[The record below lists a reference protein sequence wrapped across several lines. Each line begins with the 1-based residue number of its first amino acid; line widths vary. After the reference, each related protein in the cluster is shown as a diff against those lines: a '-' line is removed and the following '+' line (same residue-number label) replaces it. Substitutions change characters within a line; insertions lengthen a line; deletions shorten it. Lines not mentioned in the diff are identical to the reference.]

1 MKEKISGVYKITNTI
16 TGDFYIGSSCDIKRR
31 WAQHKVSST
40 WKSRPGMKLY
50 QDMAKYGRDNFL
62 FEIIEETDNLTER
75 EQYFIDILK
84 PSYNNIRANGIDI
97 ERRKETMEHC
107 KRRWYKANREERLI
121 KGIEYNK
128 THQEEIQAYQKEY
141 RELHREERSAYHKE
155 YYETHKKV
163 KRVYN
168 KEYYGRLCF
177 YNNETLTLGAL
188 SRKFQKLSIPHP
200 TLEAKKYLI
209 TEEEIKLTN

>member
-1 MKEKISGVYKITNTI
+1 MKEHKIAGVYKITNNI
-16 TGDFYIGSSCDIKRR
+16 TGDFYIGSSNDVKRR
-31 WAQHKVSST
+31 WSNHKSPSK
-40 WKSRPGMKLY
+40 WKLRSRMKLY
-50 QDMAKYGRDNFL
+50 QAFIKFGLDNFT
-62 FEIIEETDNLTER
+62 FEIIEETDNLKKR
-75 EQYFIDILK
+75 EQYWIEQLN
-84 PSYNNIRANGIDI
+84 PSYNNYRANGIDI
-97 ERRKETMEHC
+97 EKRKETMKRC
-107 KRRWYKANREERLI
+107 KTRWYKAHREERLI

-128 THQEEIQAYQKEY
+128 THQKEIQVYQKEY

-188 SRKFQKLSIPHP
+188 SRKFQKLSIPHA

-209 TEEEIKLTN
+209 TEEDGE